1 MEGWPSL
8 RVFIDFTLLIF
19 LSCIL
24 SREPILRLTALD
36 GFFDNLR
43 APEFQVLCFYQR
55 FIRCPCNQTARVT
68 LPERRQRVQA

>member
-36 GFFDNLR
+36 GFFDNLT
-43 APEFQVLCFYQR
+43 ASALYAEAVLQKG
-55 FIRCPCNQTARVT
+55 
-68 LPERRQRVQA
+68 